1 MSGNALSSAY
11 LKTIDIILACV
22 SFNPKILESKT
33 GPNSVT
39 VALSFKPFSAEI
51 VMSSTGKDCG

>member
-1 MSGNALSSAY
+1 ML
-11 LKTIDIILACV
+11 DCV

-39 VALSFKPFSAEI
+39 VALNFKPFSAEMVI
-51 VMSSTGKDCG
+51 NSTGKDCG